1 MCSKIFTSEQ
11 EEFVWRFVCHSMQ
24 SDDED
29 PNKVIKESY
38 GGDRN
43 RYLKSMAGWHNI
55 VFCDACGKANKQDPD
70 FQTDVES
77 TGVKLCG
84 ECIAEYRSNWR
95 MDNFSL
101 CSNVKKFVAEKRG
114 VK

>member
-55 VFCDACGKANKQDPD
+55 VFCDACGKQISRTLIFRLTWKARALNCA
-70 FQTDVES
+70 VN
-77 TGVKLCG
+77 
-84 ECIAEYRSNWR
+84 A
-95 MDNFSL
+95 
-101 CSNVKKFVAEKRG
+101 
-114 VK
+114 